1 MDQPA
6 ALPAPTGP
14 LRLTGL
20 LLVAYLLAGVGL
32 RLALLATISWQGAGA
47 VLGVLGLGVLADS
60 LMAATLITPLALIL
74 AWSGGGSL
82 TRGWWRFALLIALM
96 AALLFGA
103 VVEWFFFDEFNARFN
118 HIAVD
123 YLLFPGEVAT
133 NVWQSYNVPL
143 YAALALALG
152 ALAAWPI
159 HWALRAADFTRPT
172 MRRRLLGCTGV
183 VLAALVALGGLTR
196 LPTQPFAN
204 RALDEIAANG
214 VVQLARAFATSHL
227 SYEDYYRTLP
237 AGEAERR
244 AAAEIGWPSPD
255 QPTRAFTAAV
265 RRERP
270 LDVVVVLEESLG
282 SEFVGRLGGPTPC
295 TPNLDRWSKEG
306 LLLTNLMATGNR
318 TVRGLEGVLNSFPPL
333 PGDSVWKREKSQNVA
348 SIAGVLRAQGYQTE
362 FLYGGAGTFD
372 GMQSFAS
379 ANGWERFV
387 EDGLIA
393 SDFPKDAFRTA
404 WGVAD
409 EYVFDALLAHQ
420 QQARTAGA
428 PFFATVM
435 STSNHKPYLTPDTT
449 NPHRSTAKLIKWGG
463 IGFCLLVLVIVM
475 WWLGG
480 QRYGRVRLCLF
491 GLGLLIGYGVWLNYK
506 LQPKDSRQHA
516 VTYADRALGDYL
528 DRAKAAGLLE
538 HTVVLIVGDHGARVY
553 GAEEI
558 PAASYRIPALFLAPE
573 SRWRGTTHA
582 GLCSQVDL
590 APTLLSLAG
599 IDYHAP
605 FFGQDLLA
613 VPPDGPGR
621 AWLIHN
627 RGIGLLTDDALVV
640 LGLQRTTITY
650 RRPDR
655 ASDTF
660 TPAPLD
666 ADPALQ
672 DLADRAAAIFQAASH
687 LYENRRYV
695 LPAGK

>member
-1 MDQPA
+1 MMSPTA
-6 ALPAPTGP
+6 HSNPTGP
-14 LRLTGL
+14 LRLIGL
-20 LLVAYLLAGVGL
+20 LFAAYVLVGVGL
-32 RLALLATISWQGAGA
+32 RVALLTTIGWPGIAA
-47 VLGVLGLGVLADS
+47 VLGALGLGILADG
-60 LMAATLITPLALIL
+60 LMAAVLISPLAIVL
-74 AWSGGGSL
+74 AASGGRSL
-82 TRGWWRFALLIALM
+82 TRGWWRIALLTSLM

-103 VVEWFFFDEFNARFN
+103 AVEWFFFDEFNARFN

-143 YAALALALG
+143 VAALALAIG
-152 ALAAWPI
+152 AMAAWRI
-159 HWALRAADFTRPT
+159 HRALRAADFARPAL
-172 MRRRLLGCTGV
+172 RRGLLGSVGAIA
-183 VLAALVALGGLTR
+183 LALVAYIGLTL
-196 LPTQPFAN
+196 LPKQPFAN

-244 AAAEIGWPSPD
+244 AAAEIRWPSPD

-265 RRERP
+265 RRDRP

-295 TPNLDRWSKEG
+295 TPHLDRWSKEG

-348 SIAGVLRAQGYQTE
+348 SIAGVLRALGYQTE

-372 GMQSFAS
+372 GMKTFAT
-379 ANGWERFV
+379 ANGWDRFV
-387 EDGLIA
+387 EDGLLG

-409 EYVFDALLAHQ
+409 EYVFDTLLAHQ

-435 STSNHKPYLTPDTT
+435 STSNHKPYLTPDTK
-449 NPHRSTAKLIKWGG
+449 NPRRSTAKLIKWGG

-480 QRYGRVRLCLF
+480 RRYGRVRLCLF
-491 GLGLLIGYGVWLNYK
+491 GLSLLIGYGVWLNYK

-558 PAASYRIPALFLAPE
+558 PAASYRIPALFLAPGPD
-573 SRWRGTTHA
+573 WRGKTHP

-599 IDYHAP
+599 VDYRAP
-605 FFGQDLLA
+605 FFGQDLLTL
-613 VPPDGPGR
+613 PPDGPGR

-627 RGIGLLTDDALVV
+627 RDIGLLTDDALVV
-640 LGLQRTTITY
+640 LGLQSTTIAY
-650 RRPDR
+650 RRRDR
-655 ASDTF
+655 ASDVF
-660 TPAPLD
+660 TPAPLA
-666 ADPALQ
+666 ADLELQ

-695 LPAGK
+695 LSAGK